1 MSHSCKILHEPTS
14 PWRLTGCSCANLRKR
29 HGLGCLMRNS
39 SWVLVKL
46 LDCDICCCQFECW
59 AAQPWQTVKSAFCS
73 CIYDTG
79 PWVTQIDGSICL
91 QSLYALS
98 IPEHMDLV
106 EGDTPVLHA
115 AGSITL
121 SAKGTAAKIVRSP
134 YSICSRHI
142 SERGTQLVMCSRKT
156 CRISRMAGPRNTA
169 PRSTCS
175 TN

>member
-1 MSHSCKILHEPTS
+1 MTS
-14 PWRLTGCSCANLRKR
+14 AAASLSAGRRNLGKRSRVRSVHVFMTQVHGLRKLMAVSVCSPCM
-29 HGLGCLMRNS
+29 HCL
-39 SWVLVKL
+39 
-46 LDCDICCCQFECW
+46 F
-59 AAQPWQTVKSAFCS
+59 
-73 CIYDTG
+73 
-79 PWVTQIDGSICL
+79 
-91 QSLYALS
+91 QSTWIWLRVIRLCYMAEVIRLCY
-98 IPEHMDLV
+98 MV

-115 AGSITL
+115 ADSITL